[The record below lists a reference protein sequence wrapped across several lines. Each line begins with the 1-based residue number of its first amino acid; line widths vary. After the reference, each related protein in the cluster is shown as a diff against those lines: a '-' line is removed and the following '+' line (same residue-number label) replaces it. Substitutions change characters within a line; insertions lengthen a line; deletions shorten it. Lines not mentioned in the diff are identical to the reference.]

1 MCFIARQ
8 TPDEKGILRIEARI
22 QELIRAIGDRKIDWG
37 ALTVKWNPKAIEK
50 AVVLKRYVSDHEPG
64 VVLISFEY
72 QWTRLM
78 GMANLAEFAR
88 RYTLVVATS
97 STPPHALGTTLFMH
111 QYPGERVFALLS
123 NPADVKTLPRLSPKI
138 RAVPLYASNWIDPD
152 LYHPLPFPE
161 KDIDIAMIAGFGRVK
176 RHFALFRALRK
187 MPRDVR
193 VVMVGQ
199 PMGMTAADILAMAG
213 QYGVR
218 DRIKLVESVPFEEV
232 GRWLARAKISLVL
245 SRREGSSTVVMES
258 MFADTPVGIYEDARI
273 GSRVFI
279 NEQTGRF
286 LRHEDLG
293 KQLLDFLANAGRYSA
308 RERALRDRLCCHGS
322 TAVLNREL
330 KESALAEGK
339 AWTED
344 IAVHRWTPD
353 PQLLPAHR
361 ERLNEAYQDLRQRFG
376 VTLGTQ

>member
-8 TPDEKGILRIEARI
+8 TPDENGTLRIEARI
-22 QELIRAIGDRKIDWG
+22 QELIRALGDRKVDWG
-37 ALTVKWNPKAIEK
+37 ALTVQWNPKAIEK
-50 AVVLKRYVSDHEPG
+50 AVVLKPYVSEREPG

-72 QWTRLM
+72 QWARLM
-78 GMANLAEFAR
+78 GIANLAEFAG

-111 QYPGERVFALLS
+111 QYPGERLFVLLS
-123 NPADVKTLPRLSPKI
+123 NPADVETLPRLSPKI

-152 LYHPLPFPE
+152 LYHPVPFAE
-161 KDIDIAMIAGFGRVK
+161 KDIDIAMIAGFGSVK

-193 VVMVGQ
+193 VVLVGQ
-199 PMGMTAADILAMAG
+199 PMGMTAADIMAMAG
-213 QYGVR
+213 QYGVQ
-218 DRIKLVESVPFEEV
+218 DRIKLVESVSFEEV

-245 SRREGSSTVVMES
+245 SRREGSSTVVTES

-273 GSRVFI
+273 GSKVFI

-286 LRHEDLG
+286 LRHAGLDG
-293 KQLLDFLANAGRYSA
+293 QLVDFLAAARRYSP
-308 RERALRDRLCCHGS
+308 RKRAMEDRLCCHGS

-330 KESALAEGK
+330 REAALAEGK

-344 IAVHRWTPD
+344 IGVNRWTPD
-353 PQLLPAHR
+353 PQLLPADR
-361 ERLNEAYQDLRQRFG
+361 KKLDGEYEDIRLRFG
-376 VTLGTQ
+376 VTLGKQ